1 MKLASRMS
9 RLGTETAFEVL
20 ARARALEAQG
30 REIVHLEIGEPDF
43 DTPSHVVE
51 AGVKALR
58 SGKTHYTPSAGTPEM
73 RKVVADY
80 ISETRHIN
88 VTPDMVVVVPG
99 GKPIMFY
106 TMIALLEE
114 GDEAI
119 YPNPGY
125 PIYESMI
132 NFTGAKAVPYRLRM
146 ENDFRFDPDELRSL
160 VTPRTKLIV
169 INSPA
174 NPTGGVLSMS
184 DMEAIGELCL
194 KNDIMVLADEIYSR
208 IIYEGEH
215 ISITAIPGMQERTVL
230 LDGHSK
236 TYAMTGWR
244 LGYGVMPVWLADQMT
259 RLQTNAVS
267 CNAAFTLEAGQA
279 AILGP
284 QDDVYKMVEAFRK
297 RREVF
302 VDGLNKIPGFK
313 CLKPKG
319 AFYAFPNIEGTG
331 MTSQKMADYLMNE
344 AGVAVLSGTAF
355 GTYGEGFLRLSYANS
370 IENLEKALQRIND
383 AVKKI

>member
-1 MKLASRMS
+1 
-9 RLGTETAFEVL
+9 
-20 ARARALEAQG
+20 
-30 REIVHLEIGEPDF
+30 
-43 DTPSHVVE
+43 
-51 AGVKALR
+51 
-58 SGKTHYTPSAGTPEM
+58 
-73 RKVVADY
+73 
-80 ISETRHIN
+80 
-88 VTPDMVVVVPG
+88 
-99 GKPIMFY
+99 
-106 TMIALLEE
+106 
-114 GDEAI
+114 
-119 YPNPGY
+119 
-125 PIYESMI
+125 
-132 NFTGAKAVPYRLRM
+132 
-146 ENDFRFDPDELRSL
+146 
-160 VTPRTKLIV
+160 
-169 INSPA
+169 
-174 NPTGGVLSMS
+174 
-184 DMEAIGELCL
+184 
-194 KNDIMVLADEIYSR
+194 
-208 IIYEGEH
+208 
-215 ISITAIPGMQERTVL
+215 MQERTVL